1 MYNKT
6 QHSVYSITLRLVL
19 VIKYR
24 KKVINDEISNR
35 IKEIFSYIGKS
46 HGVDIVE
53 WNHDIDHIH
62 TIISIKPDTNLNKY
76 INASK
81 SASSRLIKKE
91 YSYIKK
97 QLWKEYFWT
106 KGFFVTSTGSTQLD
120 VVKNYISKQGDL
132 NNVYNS

>member
-1 MYNKT
+1 MMYNKT
-6 QHSVYSITLRLVL
+6 QHSVYSIRLHLVL

-24 KKVINDEISNR
+24 KKVINNEISNR

-46 HGVDIVE
+46 HGVDIIE
-53 WNHDIDHIH
+53 WNHDIDHID

-91 YSYIKK
+91 YSYNKK
-97 QLWKEYFWT
+97 PFSPKI
-106 KGFFVTSTGSTQLD
+106 FFP
-120 VVKNYISKQGDL
+120 
-132 NNVYNS
+132 

>member
-6 QHSVYSITLRLVL
+6 QHSVYSITLHLVL

-24 KKVINDEISNR
+24 KKVINNEISNR

-46 HGVDIVE
+46 HDVDIVE
-53 WNHDIDHIH
+53 WNHDIDHIS

-91 YSYIKK
+91 YSYIRK

-106 KGFFVTSTGSTQLD
+106 KGFFVTSTGSVQLD
-120 VVKNYISKQGDL
+120 VVKNYILKQGDL
-132 NNVYNS
+132 NNVNNS

>member
-6 QHSVYSITLRLVL
+6 QHSVYSITLHLVL

-24 KKVINDEISNR
+24 KKVINNEISNR

-46 HGVDIVE
+46 HDVDIVE
-53 WNHDIDHIH
+53 WNHDIDHIS

-91 YSYIKK
+91 YSYIRK

-106 KGFFVTSTGSTQLD
+106 KGFFVTSTGSVQLD
-120 VVKNYISKQGDL
+120 IVKNYILKQGDL
-132 NNVYNS
+132 NNVNNS